1 LDEIRKLNCTK
12 SAIRIVT
19 NADHPIRPYFMK
31 PNKLDKYAL
40 RLRDPQPLFVRT
52 AENLGEI
59 QIEIRRIEMLSRY
72 DRPPWKLVNEK
83 QFDVK
88 LSAFGPGT
96 SSDSYRTETAR
107 TVDEEYENTSRYI
120 RPDRR
125 WETK

>member
-1 LDEIRKLNCTK
+1 
-12 SAIRIVT
+12 
-19 NADHPIRPYFMK
+19 
-31 PNKLDKYAL
+31 
-40 RLRDPQPLFVRT
+40 
-52 AENLGEI
+52 
-59 QIEIRRIEMLSRY
+59 MLSRY